1 MLSSAN
7 YSREVGV
14 LQSGVVYQSD
24 LDPEVLKDET
34 TKIYEHQVKGAKI
47 FMPDGAELVFQGGI
61 FITRNPDIIRELDKI
76 ANKPGTMVM
85 TNKAALDKLRKE
97 VQAAADDAARPASEG
112 NVAGM
117 TVLSLETGKVQ
128 SSAAAPLPPVI

>member
-1 MLSSAN
+1 MQSSAN
-7 YSREVGV
+7 YQREVGV

-24 LDPEVLKDET
+24 LDPEVLKDPT

-61 FITRNPDIIRELDKI
+61 FLTRNPEIIKELDKI
-76 ANKPGTMVM
+76 ANKQGTMVT

-97 VQAAADDAARPASEG
+97 VQQAADDAARPASEG
-112 NVAGM
+112 NKAGD
-117 TVLSLETGKVQ
+117 TVLVLEKTELTKVPATP
-128 SSAAAPLPPVI
+128 SAI